1 MQLNMF
7 LTALYIAPIF
17 QTVLTAYFNLVTSY
31 SCFTK
36 HLLAEMVLPH
46 LEKKSTPIMESAS
59 LQFQFHAW
67 WVSYRAICNALLIK
81 KRKEVSKAFL
91 MSHLL
96 FLFVQLIMLK
106 RALARWWHST
116 DAVIR
121 TRQKNGHKLSSAP
134 ASPGRWQAPRE
145 LLHLVWMVRLLHCS
159 LQQCSWGL
167 LRTGTPV

>member
-59 LQFQFHAW
+59 L
-67 WVSYRAICNALLIK
+67 
-81 KRKEVSKAFL
+81 
-91 MSHLL
+91 
-96 FLFVQLIMLK
+96 
-106 RALARWWHST
+106 
-116 DAVIR
+116 
-121 TRQKNGHKLSSAP
+121 
-134 ASPGRWQAPRE
+134 
-145 LLHLVWMVRLLHCS
+145 
-159 LQQCSWGL
+159 
-167 LRTGTPV
+167 